1 MICEVYYTAKNF
13 VGFFCELFS
22 ILWFVF
28 YFFNLICIY
37 RKNLERYTSTVTAYS
52 GEGRRKRERHRQVDG
67 YEGWVGGKD
76 DIHIHR
82 VFYLVFSVEHVN

>member
-1 MICEVYYTAKNF
+1 MVLF
-13 VGFFCELFS
+13 LFFKS
-22 ILWFVF
+22 H
-28 YFFNLICIY
+28 IY
-37 RKNLERYTSTVTAYS
+37 RKNLEGYTSTVTAYS
-52 GEGRRKRERHRQVDG
+52 GEGRRKKERHRQVDG